1 MGFTL
6 DSGVTLE
13 CWSYRTRAGHR
24 VSGWF
29 TEPSGKPVL
38 HFIHGNGYCGL
49 VYQPL
54 LSHLSE
60 HYDLFISDIQ
70 GHGCS
75 ETGEGFVG
83 WNETAE
89 LCREVWLHFRPR
101 WGEVPAIGA
110 GHSFGAIMT
119 SLMLHR
125 DPGLFDRAILMD
137 PVLFSPNMLRVMWLA
152 SRLGLWHRNSMA
164 TKTRRKRRQWPD
176 RDSAREAFRERGMFR
191 GWDERALEAY
201 VTHGLKEEDD
211 GSGTKAVGLK
221 CPPELEAQV
230 FSTFPR
236 RLWRSI
242 KSVSTPMHV
251 IYGDSS
257 YDFVRASVPR
267 WAALNPKVT
276 AERLPGGHCFMQQD
290 PDRAARVVLERLSQ
304 PV

>member
-6 DSGVTLE
+6 DSGVVLE
-13 CWSYRTRAGHR
+13 NWTHTTRAGHR
-24 VSGWF
+24 VSGYLSP
-29 TEPSGKPVL
+29 PSGKPVL

-54 LSHLSE
+54 LSRLSE

-70 GHGCS
+70 GHGNS
-75 ETGEGFVG
+75 ETGDGFVG

-101 WGEVPAIGA
+101 WGAVPVIGA

-125 DPGLFDRAILMD
+125 QPDLFDRAILLD

-152 SRLGLWHRNSMA
+152 TRLGLWHRNAMA
-164 TKTRRKRRQWPD
+164 TRTRRKRRQWPD

-191 GWDERALEAY
+191 GWDKRALEAY
-201 VTHGLKEEDD
+201 VTHGLKAQRD
-211 GSGTKAVGLK
+211 AVTLK
-221 CPPELEAQV
+221 CPPELEAQI

-242 KSVSTPMHV
+242 KAVTTPIHV
-251 IYGDSS
+251 LYGDSS
-257 YDFVRASVPR
+257 YPFVRTCVPR
-267 WAALNPKVT
+267 WASLNPAVT
-276 AERLPGGHCFMQQD
+276 AESLPGGHCFMQQD
-290 PDRAARVVLERLSQ
+290 PDRAAEVILARLKSNA
-304 PV
+304 